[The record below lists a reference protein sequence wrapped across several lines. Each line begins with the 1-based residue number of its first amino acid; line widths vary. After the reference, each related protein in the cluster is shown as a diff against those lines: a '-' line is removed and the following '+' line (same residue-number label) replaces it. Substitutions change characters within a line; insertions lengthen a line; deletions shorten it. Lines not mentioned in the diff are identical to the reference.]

1 LYCEGIIVTLK
12 ILNPALANPEKILQ
26 TLQILR
32 RTSGPRQ
39 LHGTRDPVDELVL
52 TILSQN
58 TSDRNSGRAFRQ
70 LKARYPTW
78 PAVLEADL
86 AELTDTIRVGGL
98 ANIKAARIQNT
109 LAAIIQQRGELR
121 LDFLRDLPLNAAR
134 AWLMA
139 LPGIG
144 PKTAGCVLC
153 FACDQPAMIVD
164 THIHRVAKRI
174 GMIGPKVS
182 ADAAHELLEAV
193 VPAADAY
200 QFHVSVLLHGR
211 QICQAQRPKC
221 ERCPLTEIC
230 AFYHSTLESRQ

>member
-1 LYCEGIIVTLK
+1 MTLK
-12 ILNPALANPEKILQ
+12 TLNPALADPEKILQ
-26 TLQILR
+26 TLEILR

-52 TILSQN
+52 TILSQS
-58 TSDRNSGRAFRQ
+58 TSDRNSGRAFRL

-78 PAVLEADL
+78 QQVLEADL
-86 AELTDTIRVGGL
+86 AELTETIRVGGL

-109 LAAIIQQRGELR
+109 LAAIAQQRGELN
-121 LDFLRDLPLNAAR
+121 LDFLRDLSLHDAR

-164 THIHRVAKRI
+164 THIHRVAKRV

-182 ADAAHELLEAV
+182 ADAAHALLEAV
-193 VPAADAY
+193 VRPGDAY

-211 QICQAQRPKC
+211 QICQAQRPRC

-230 AFYHSTLESRQ
+230 GFYQSVQQAGG